1 MHPTTRYRTALRTA
15 AAGAVAAALLLAGC
29 GSDSDGASTTTTTKA
44 PAATT
49 TKPAAELT
57 ITDVWAR
64 KSPSSTS
71 MGAAYMTITSP
82 VDDALVGVSVSTD
95 VAAEAQLHETVMSE
109 DGEMTETTAMGGGE
123 MTTTTAMGEDMPTTT
138 MGGGSMTM
146 REVKRIELP
155 AGMPV
160 ELKPGGY
167 HVMLIDLVKP
177 LEVGDTVTL
186 NLLFE
191 NAGTK
196 MVTATVRE
204 G

>member
-1 MHPTTRYRTALRTA
+1 MHPTTRTRAALRTA

-29 GSDSDGASTTTTTKA
+29 GSDSDGTSTTTTAATTTKA

-49 TKPAAELT
+49 TAVGEVT
-57 ITDVWAR
+57 ISDVWAR
-64 KSPSSTS
+64 KSPSATT

-82 VDDALVGVSVSTD
+82 VDDALVGVSVSTE
-95 VAAEAQLHETVMSE
+95 VAAKAELHETVASD
-109 DGEMTETTAMGGGE
+109 DGGMTPTTGMTE
-123 MTTTTAMGEDMPTTT
+123 TT

-146 REVKRIELP
+146 KPVDRIVLP
-155 AGMPV
+155 AGVAV

-177 LEVGDTVTL
+177 LEVGDTITL

-191 NAGTK
+191 QAGTK
-196 MVTATVRE
+196 TVTATVRE